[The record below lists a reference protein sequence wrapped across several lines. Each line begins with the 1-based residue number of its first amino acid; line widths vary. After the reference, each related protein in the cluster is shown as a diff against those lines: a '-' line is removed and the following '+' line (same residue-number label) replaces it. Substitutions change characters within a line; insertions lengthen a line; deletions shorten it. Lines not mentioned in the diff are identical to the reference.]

1 MIFNRIR
8 LRCRRILER
17 LFRVHSAEVFES
29 VVERWNRDKS
39 VGMHAVQIL
48 HVLISPRVL
57 RGNFIRSS
65 I

>member
-1 MIFNRIR
+1 MIFNRVR
-8 LRCRRILER
+8 LRCRRILEH

-39 VGMHAVQIL
+39 VGMHTIQIL
-48 HVLISPRVL
+48 RVLISPQVL
-57 RGNFIRSS
+57 SRNFIRST